1 MKKLVII
8 LISIINVVSLT
19 ACKKSNESKYNNLNN
34 KESGQTTIE
43 MELDKNYD
51 TSDSFVNARLF
62 CVSNDIDVLETEI
75 SFQMDGDSGI
85 VEIKDNKTDE
95 TLWSNTWHGRVDNDT
110 FTISLANIQKEKEYA
125 IWFTGIKINHAIV
138 KVSFES
144 NLVKEKEIP
153 SK

>member
-1 MKKLVII
+1 
-8 LISIINVVSLT
+8 
-19 ACKKSNESKYNNLNN
+19 
-34 KESGQTTIE
+34 
-43 MELDKNYD
+43 
-51 TSDSFVNARLF
+51 
-62 CVSNDIDVLETEI
+62 
-75 SFQMDGDSGI
+75 
-85 VEIKDNKTDE
+85 
-95 TLWSNTWHGRVDNDT
+95 NTWHGRVDNDT